1 MSASASSKYAH
12 LVINKD
18 GKTANI
24 QAKTIQFNY
33 YESLYSPIVTATLS
47 FIDSGG
53 SVKADKEQDSNERLT
68 NIHDGL
74 PITGLEDVEIKIESK
89 FGTLDFK
96 KNPLKINS
104 APIIS
109 QESNRQTVF
118 LSMNS
123 APAVT
128 NNDSPI
134 ARKFKGSISD
144 TVTKILTN
152 DLKITENRIKVDKT
166 RNSYAFVGKR
176 RGGLDIIND
185 LCRRS
190 IPVNGDAGYF
200 FYETQDGFNFRSI
213 DKLIEEGTEKIK
225 SDASYKTSHTY
236 FYDGVLS
243 NSAEN
248 DFKILIEPRFTK
260 DQDVL
265 TALKE
270 GHYYSHNIFYDPR
283 TQKKDE
289 KTFKLEEGGLKQTLG
304 KPKLAQEGRVNS
316 YTKVNYYVLDIGSQE
331 PGVDVNPN
339 NDPREWLAT
348 SRARY
353 NLLHTQMMFIQVPCN
368 LELKAGEVIRCEI
381 EFPGE
386 KKEEGAVSQQ
396 QSGNYLILHLCHSF
410 NAQRSF
416 TSMTVV
422 RDTYGLHTNKG

>member
-33 YESLYSPIVTATLS
+33 YESLYSPIVTATLA
-47 FIDSGG
+47 FLDSGG
-53 SVKADKEQDSNERLT
+53 SVKADKEQDANERLT

-74 PITGLEDVEIKIESK
+74 PITGFEDVEIKIESK

-96 KNPLKINS
+96 NNPLKVNS

-123 APAVT
+123 KPGFT

-152 DLKITENRIKVDKT
+152 DLKITDNRIKVDKT
-166 RNSYAFVGKR
+166 QNSYAFVGKR

-190 IPVNGDAGYF
+190 IPADGDAGYF

-213 DKLIEEGTEKIK
+213 DKLIEEGNEKIK
-225 SDASYKTSHTY
+225 SLSHIHI
-236 FYDGVLS
+236 S
-243 NSAEN
+243 
-248 DFKILIEPRFTK
+248 EPTRP
-260 DQDVL
+260 
-265 TALKE
+265 
-270 GHYYSHNIFYDPR
+270 Y
-283 TQKKDE
+283 
-289 KTFKLEEGGLKQTLG
+289 
-304 KPKLAQEGRVNS
+304 
-316 YTKVNYYVLDIGSQE
+316 
-331 PGVDVNPN
+331 
-339 NDPREWLAT
+339 
-348 SRARY
+348 
-353 NLLHTQMMFIQVPCN
+353 
-368 LELKAGEVIRCEI
+368 
-381 EFPGE
+381 
-386 KKEEGAVSQQ
+386 
-396 QSGNYLILHLCHSF
+396 
-410 NAQRSF
+410 
-416 TSMTVV
+416 
-422 RDTYGLHTNKG
+422 